1 MAGLLAELY
10 NKFSCQKFIYLC
22 QCSLGIIFIYYF
34 IDVLIFFYDFFSH
47 LGVEFLDPVNE
58 DNACMIPE
66 TSSLEMLNSASVQAN
81 ELSSFPLLP
90 DGGQMNFE
98 VSSVNIPTDQ
108 MRMIQNINALISE
121 VASIPQF
128 CIH

>member
-1 MAGLLAELY
+1 
-10 NKFSCQKFIYLC
+10 
-22 QCSLGIIFIYYF
+22 
-34 IDVLIFFYDFFSH
+34 
-47 LGVEFLDPVNE
+47 
-58 DNACMIPE
+58 MIPE

-128 CIH
+128 SIH